1 MGRLGV
7 RSWSTARAR
16 RALRGR
22 QTTIASSLALVLA
35 SSTVVVLAVAAD
47 GYKSHDAQLNDGGI
61 WVTSNT
67 HRLYG
72 RVNKPIGQM
81 DGGLFADLGADLDVV
96 QDGGTV
102 LAVNRSGS
110 SLAPIEPGTVEHPEG
125 DVAGIPGSA
134 DVETHAGTIAVASPD
149 DGAVW
154 AVISDAESGPVSVLG
169 LDRETRPLHEAGGS
183 ASMAVSR
190 SGDVLVVSAE
200 KGTLTQ
206 LERSGSRFASPVST
220 DLPQDVDDTAQLTA
234 VGETPV
240 LLDPVAGR
248 VWALARG
255 DASQPPRSDVPVGGV
270 LQQSGSAS
278 AGPSA
283 LLATD
288 DALLTVPLDGGEPT
302 VIVDGVAG
310 RPAAPVRLGDCSYGA
325 WSGGGGTVVTV
336 CGDSEPRV
344 VSLGTP
350 TSDLV
355 FRVNRDQ
362 ILLNDRTT
370 GMVWNIDSEEPTRL
384 DDWDAFKRK
393 PTEDDEKEEQQE
405 EEQGDQRPPVANPD
419 TLGARPARTTV
430 LHPLDNDTAPGG
442 RLLSIRSIDPVA
454 GQGGSATISPD
465 GQTVQLTLPPGARG
479 RTSFVYYID
488 DGRDGK
494 TAHATVTVPIRQP
507 TENTD
512 PRLRLGFEQNQWTVP
527 AGGVLDVPVLPDWRD
542 RADGDPIVVTGAATD
557 GGVKSGADARPT
569 ASGQLRVTAPAVGGP
584 LEVTYTV
591 SDGIGSDVERS
602 FTVDV
607 QDPKDRQAFP
617 GVAEPDVISG
627 QVGEPIAIS
636 PLDND
641 QPGSDPLTPDAKLAL
656 AGRLASP
663 GGAETKTDLVEGT
676 VTFTTS
682 VADTYFLDY
691 DAAYGN
697 AALAQGTIRIDVRNP
712 ERPPDEPVAMPDTAL
727 ISGQKAVLVDVLRN
741 DLDPAGGLLTVQGAT
756 AKDPRQLDVAVVDGR
771 WVRVAAAQGELV
783 DNPTIVRY
791 EITNGSR
798 SGVHGEIV
806 VTQREPERDVPVTEK
821 DRVTVRAGAAIAIP
835 ALDNDFSP
843 SGGEL
848 SLVEHVV
855 GEQSGALTVRPQGD
869 AKVATGQAFVTGN
882 FVRYVAP
889 ADLADVQTYTITYLA
904 ANVEGVS
911 APGKIEVTVVPADRA
926 NQPPEPPTLEGR
938 LVAGDSATLR
948 LPGAGVDP
956 DGDAVT
962 MLGIASAPALGRVVR
977 TGANTIFYQSFPGSS
992 GTDSFTYEVT
1002 DSYGGTAIGTARIA
1016 VAPPGAP
1023 QPPLAVD
1030 DPLTVEPGRTAT
1042 IDILANDHIASGDP
1056 VTIDLP
1062 NKPAGVRLESPI
1074 GPLKVDVPDEGGGK
1088 TVEVVYEV
1096 GNGLSSSRG
1105 TVTVRTAE
1113 PYNNPPVAFDAF
1125 GNADDG
1131 DSVEV
1136 DVLETAYDPD
1146 GPSEDLV
1153 VAEVLPPAG
1162 VRAEV
1167 EGSTITVAR
1176 GAQPVV
1182 VPFRVED
1189 ADGGATTAS
1198 LYVPPAS
1205 NGLPYVEADGLI
1217 QVDPGD
1223 AVEADLDDYVVNPS
1237 GGPVQFTLKNR
1248 IWPSPLGSVGA
1259 TVTDDD
1265 TFRVEAGKDYEGP
1278 GAVTFE
1284 VTTGS
1289 GVDDPDG
1296 RTAILTVPVQVG
1308 EERAFLRCPTQPLEI
1323 PQGTTMEIDVAS
1335 VCHAW
1340 TADPADADDL
1350 EFTADWQS
1358 SLDGLSIVE
1367 PEGAV
1372 IEIAASGSADVG
1384 VTAELELR
1392 TDGSIPALL
1401 PVRVIDTPPPSLSP
1415 IRIADMK
1422 AGETRTIDLS
1432 AYLNPGVPE
1441 PEPTVM
1447 SVTAET
1453 DLDVQA
1459 VKSDASEL
1467 TLTTGPRVD
1476 GTARFRVVMS
1486 DVDDPLSDD
1495 RQVEG
1500 VLELE
1505 VLDVPDTP
1513 TAPVPGRTVRSQEVA
1528 LSWRAP
1534 QDNGAPI
1541 EYYEVR
1547 DDRGEVTRCGTTT
1560 CDVRGLV
1567 NGESY
1572 RFQVRAVNAVGESE
1586 WSDSSA
1592 PATPD
1597 ARPGI
1602 VGPIE
1607 MVGRGDGTIS
1617 LRWTPPTTQTSD
1629 IRRYW
1634 VSYQGGPSGGRPT
1647 TVPRITVP
1655 NLNNNQAQ
1663 AFTVVAENALDYGTP
1678 RTSEAFQSIGQPGTP
1693 NAPTVTDQQ
1702 TGGGETAVTVAWNAV
1717 DANGPTPVEYT
1728 VMRNGQPLG
1737 QCSGITATSCD
1748 DTGLTY
1754 DGTIYTYAVRSTNN
1768 GGADDAKSSPVG
1780 PGTQWAAVGQPAAWD
1795 DNSWRVDPTGANT
1808 VARVTFTVPPSRG
1821 AQSQVSILVDGV
1833 VRNTAQRTGAQA
1845 VDISVGDNDRT
1856 HSIQLQVCNEKGNCA
1871 PSGTKAVQTYGP
1883 FVSNHII
1890 SAEPHVRDLG
1900 DEYEVWWTITVDS
1913 NGDPG
1918 RVRITSRSGDS
1929 DTHRNENYQM
1939 SSVDVQS
1946 FTTEKVYL
1954 DQFKSDI
1961 ILVHLGDNTPARGEV
1976 RKEFRYTTPER
1987 KQPKVTIA
1995 KGSRCSDQ
2003 PGSSLPACQY
2013 DGTGVDCLN
2022 SSCAKI
2028 RFASENYT
2036 DNTMRCFFEDN
2047 VSGVYLDKWIDT
2059 NRTYEP
2065 GPYYGWP
2072 GRRVWVTCNGIES
2085 NRLTWN

>member
-1 MGRLGV
+1 MGRLSV
-7 RSWSTARAR
+7 HSWSAARVR

-22 QTTIASSLALVLA
+22 ETTIASSLALVLA
-35 SSTVVVLAVAAD
+35 TATVVVLAVAAD
-47 GYKSHDAQLNDGGI
+47 GYRSHDAQLNDGGI

-67 HRLYG
+67 DGYYG

-81 DGGLFADLGADLDVV
+81 DGGLFAELGADLDVV
-96 QDGGTV
+96 QDGDTV
-102 LAVNRSGS
+102 LAVNRSGGA
-110 SLAPIEPGTVEHPEG
+110 LAPIDPSKVEHPEG
-125 DVAGIPGSA
+125 DVAAIPGSA
-134 DVETHAGTIAVASPD
+134 DVAARQGTIAVSSPD

-154 AVISDAESGPVSVLG
+154 AVVSDPGTGPVSVVG
-169 LDRETRPLHEAGGS
+169 LDRESRPLHEAGGS
-183 ASMAVSR
+183 ASMAVTR
-190 SGDVLVVSAE
+190 SGDVLVVSADE
-200 KGTLTQ
+200 GTLTQ
-206 LERSGSRFASPVST
+206 LNRSGDRFASPVT
-220 DLPQDVDDTAQLTA
+220 TQLPDSVEASARLTA

-240 LLDPVAGR
+240 VLDPVAGR

-255 DASQPPRSDVPVGGV
+255 EEPGSPRVDVPVGGV
-270 LQQSGSAS
+270 LQQSWPGEGADE
-278 AGPSA
+278 A

-288 DALLTVPLDGGEPT
+288 DALLSVPLAGGEPT
-302 VIVDGVAG
+302 VLADGFAG
-310 RPAAPVRLGDCSYGA
+310 RAAAPVRLGACRYGA
-325 WSGGGGTVVTV
+325 WSGGGGTVVTA
-336 CGDSEPRV
+336 CEGSEPRV
-344 VSLGTP
+344 VSLGVP

-355 FRVNRDQ
+355 FRVNRSE

-370 GMVWNIDSEEPTRL
+370 GAVWNIDTEQPTRL

-393 PTEDDEKEEQQE
+393 ATEDEEEEQQE
-405 EEQGDQRPPVANPD
+405 EEQQGDQRPPVANPD
-419 TLGARPARTTV
+419 TLGARPGRTTV

-442 RLLSIRSIDPVA
+442 RLLSIRSVDRIS
-454 GQGGSATISPD
+454 GQAQATISPD
-465 GQTVQLTLPPGARG
+465 GQTVQLTLPPGAAG

-507 TENTD
+507 SENTD
-512 PRLRLGFEQNQWTVP
+512 PRLRLGFEPRQWIVP
-527 AGGVLDVPVLPDWRD
+527 AGGILDVPVLPDWRD
-542 RADGDPIVVTGAATD
+542 RADGDPIVVTGADTD
-557 GGVKSGADARPT
+557 GGVKTGADARPT
-569 ASGQLRVTAPAVGGP
+569 ASGQLRVTAPPVGGP

-591 SDGIGSDVERS
+591 SDGVGGDVERS

-627 QVGEPIAIS
+627 QVGEPITIS

-641 QPGSDPLTPDAKLAL
+641 QPGSDPLTPDARLAL

-663 GGAETKTDLVEGT
+663 GGAETRTDLIEGT

-697 AALAQGTIRIDVRNP
+697 AALSQGTIRIDVRNP

-727 ISGQKAVLVDVLRN
+727 VSGQKAVLVDVLRN

-756 AKDPRQLDVAVVDGR
+756 AKDPTQVDVAVVDGR
-771 WVRVAAAQGELV
+771 WVRVAAAQGELAN
-783 DNPTIVRY
+783 NPTIVRY
-791 EITNGSR
+791 EITNGTR
-798 SGVHGEIV
+798 SGVQGEIV

-848 SLVEHVV
+848 TLVEHVS
-855 GEQSGALTVRPQGD
+855 GEQSGSLTVRPQGD
-869 AKVATGQAFVTGN
+869 EKVPTGQAFVTGN

-889 ADLADVQTYTITYLA
+889 ADLTDVQTYTITYLA

-911 APGKIEVTVVPADRA
+911 APGKVEVTVVPADRA
-926 NQPPEPPTLEGR
+926 NQLPEPPTLEGR
-938 LVAGDSATLR
+938 LVAGDSLTLR

-962 MLGIASAPALGRVVR
+962 MLGITSAPALGRVVR
-977 TGANTIFYQSFPGSS
+977 TGANTIFYQSFPDSS
-992 GTDSFTYEVT
+992 GTDEFSYQVT
-1002 DSYGGTAIGTARIA
+1002 DSYGGIATGTARVA

-1030 DPLTVEPGRTAT
+1030 DPITVEPGRTAT
-1042 IDILANDHIASGDP
+1042 VDILANDHIASGDP
-1056 VTIDLP
+1056 VTIELP
-1062 NKPAGVRLESPI
+1062 DKPAGVRLESPV
-1074 GPLKVDVPDEGGGK
+1074 GPLEIDVPDGEPGE
-1088 TVEVVYEV
+1088 TLEVVYEV

-1125 GNADDG
+1125 GDADDG

-1146 GPSEDLV
+1146 GPSGALV
-1153 VAEVLPPAG
+1153 VAEVLPPSG
-1162 VRAEV
+1162 VMATV
-1167 EGSTITVAR
+1167 DGSTITVVR
-1176 GAQPVV
+1176 GEQPVV

-1198 LYVPPAS
+1198 LYVPPAD

-1217 QVDPGD
+1217 EVDPGE
-1223 AVEADLDDYVVNPS
+1223 AVEADVGDYVVNPS
-1237 GGPVQFTLKNR
+1237 GGPLSFTLKNR

-1259 TVTDDD
+1259 TITGDD
-1265 TFRVEAGKDYEGP
+1265 TFRVEAAQNYEGP

-1296 RTAILTVPVQVG
+1296 RTAILAVPVQVG
-1308 EERAFLRCPTQPLEI
+1308 EGRPFLRCPTEPLLI
-1323 PQGTTMEIDVAS
+1323 PQGSTLDIDVAS

-1350 EFTADWQS
+1350 VFTADWES

-1372 IEIAASGSADVG
+1372 IEVAASGSADVG
-1384 VTAELELR
+1384 VTAELQLTTE
-1392 TDGSIPALL
+1392 GSVPALL
-1401 PVRVIDTPPPSLSP
+1401 PIRVIDTPPPSLSP
-1415 IRIADMK
+1415 IRVSDMR
-1422 AGETRTIDLS
+1422 AGETRTLDL
-1432 AYLNPGVPE
+1432 ATYLNPGVPD
-1441 PEPTVM
+1441 PEPAVI
-1447 SVTAET
+1447 SVTPET

-1459 VKSDASEL
+1459 VKSDSSEL

-1476 GTARFRVVMS
+1476 GTARFRIVMS

-1495 RQVEG
+1495 RQVTG
-1500 VLELE
+1500 ILELE

-1541 EYYEVR
+1541 DYYEVR

-1560 CDVRGLV
+1560 CDVGGLV
-1567 NGESY
+1567 NGEAY
-1572 RFQVRAVNAVGESE
+1572 RFQVRAVNAVGASE

-1597 ARPGI
+1597 AKPGI

-1607 MVGRGDGTIS
+1607 LVGRGDGTVT

-1629 IRRYW
+1629 IENYW
-1634 VSYQGGPSGGRPT
+1634 VTYPGSGEGRAT
-1647 TVPRITVP
+1647 KEPRITITG
-1655 NLNNNQAQ
+1655 LDNNQSQ

-1678 RTSEAFQSIGQPGTP
+1678 RTSDQFQAIGTP
-1693 NAPTVTDQQ
+1693 ATPGAPTVTDQQ
-1702 TGGGETAVTVAWNAV
+1702 TGDGETAVTVAWNAV
-1717 DANGPTPVEYT
+1717 DPNGPTPVHYT
-1728 VMRNGQPLG
+1728 VIRNGQRLA
-1737 QCSGITATSCD
+1737 QCSGITATTCD

-1754 DGTIYTYAVRSTNN
+1754 DGTIYTYAVKATNN
-1768 GGADDAKSSPVG
+1768 GGVADAKSSPVG
-1780 PGTQWAAVGQPAAWD
+1780 PGTPWAAVGQPASWDEGAWA
-1795 DNSWRVDPTGANT
+1795 VVPTGANAQAQ
-1808 VARVTFTVPPSRG
+1808 VRFTVPASRG
-1821 AQSQVSILVDGV
+1821 AQSQVSILVDSV
-1833 VRNTAQRTGAQA
+1833 VRDTAQRTGSQT
-1845 VDISVGDNDRT
+1845 VTISVGDNDQT
-1856 HSIQLQVCNEKGNCA
+1856 HSIQLQVCNEKGNCSL
-1871 PSGTKAVQTYGP
+1871 SGTKHVQAYGP
-1883 FVSNHII
+1883 FATNHII
-1890 SAEPHVRDLG
+1890 SAQEHVREVDVNT
-1900 DEYEVWWTITVDS
+1900 YEVYWTITVDN

-1918 RVRITSRSGDS
+1918 RVDITSRSGDS
-1929 DTHRNENYQM
+1929 DAIRDESYTM
-1939 SSVDVQS
+1939 SDVDVQS
-1946 FTTEKVYL
+1946 FNTETVRL
-1954 DQFKSDI
+1954 DAFKSDI
-1961 ILVHLGDNTPARGEV
+1961 ILVHLYDTSPARAEV
-1976 RKEFRYTTPER
+1976 KKEFRYTTPER
-1987 KQPKVTIA
+1987 KQPGVSVTQ
-1995 KGSRCSDQ
+1995 GSPCSDNA
-2003 PGSSLPACQY
+2003 GSPHPACNVDGAGIDCWGSECARIRLTTVNFTDDRIRCAFY
-2013 DGTGVDCLN
+2013 DAGGQFGPFRWVD
-2022 SSCAKI
+2022 S
-2028 RFASENYT
+2028 
-2036 DNTMRCFFEDN
+2036 NTT
-2047 VSGVYLDKWIDT
+2047 V
-2059 NRTYEP
+2059 EP
-2065 GPYYGWP
+2065 GAYYGNSGQNIWA
-2072 GRRVWVTCNGIES
+2072 TCNGETS
-2085 NRLTWN
+2085 PQYRWP